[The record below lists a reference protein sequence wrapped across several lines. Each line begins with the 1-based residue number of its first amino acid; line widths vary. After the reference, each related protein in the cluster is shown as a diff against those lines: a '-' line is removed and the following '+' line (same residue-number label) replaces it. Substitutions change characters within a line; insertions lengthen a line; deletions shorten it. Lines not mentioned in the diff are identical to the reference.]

1 LFFIKRRLIFK
12 PRRRQERDMGRLGIW
27 ELVIIVILVVVIFGG
42 RKLPE
47 LGKGLG
53 QGLANFRRAM
63 RDTDSPTD
71 KAGAADPDRPD
82 GGRG

>member
-1 LFFIKRRLIFK
+1 
-12 PRRRQERDMGRLGIW
+12 MGRPGIW
-27 ELVIIVILVVVIFGG
+27 EIIVIVILLIVIFGG

-47 LGKGLG
+47 LGQGLG

-63 RDTDSPTD
+63 RAKEQPAD
-71 KAGAADPDRPD
+71 KAEDSDRAE

>member
-1 LFFIKRRLIFK
+1 MGHFGAGELLI
-12 PRRRQERDMGRLGIW
+12 IAV
-27 ELVIIVILVVVIFGG
+27 LVIVIFGG

-63 RDTDSPTD
+63 NEPDSSAPQ
-71 KAGAADPDRPD
+71 KAETSSNEPAANSAEDAGNKSDNS
-82 GGRG
+82 

>member
-1 LFFIKRRLIFK
+1 
-12 PRRRQERDMGRLGIW
+12 MGRLGIW
-27 ELVIIVILVVVIFGG
+27 ELIIIVILVVVIFGG

-63 RDTDSPTD
+63 RDTDSPAD
-71 KAGAADPDRPD
+71 KAGPASGTGASAADSDRAD